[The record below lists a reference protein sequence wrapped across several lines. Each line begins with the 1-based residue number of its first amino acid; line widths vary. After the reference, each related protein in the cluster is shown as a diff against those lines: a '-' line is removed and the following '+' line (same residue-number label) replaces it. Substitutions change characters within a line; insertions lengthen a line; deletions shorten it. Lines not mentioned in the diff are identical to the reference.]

1 MATISSLP
9 PELTTHIFLFCPPSD
24 DDAVPKPHTA
34 PLLLAQICRRWRAI
48 ALGTS
53 ALWRSLDLRFKPH
66 AISTDRPPWATSVTM
81 DPLLE
86 LWLGRARG
94 RSLSLVLRHF
104 PRRSVV
110 EILRRFPNIE
120 HLTVEPKDRLE
131 PFIPPVTAPRLESLT
146 LVGGQYSNQLL
157 DALTAPALVRLHP
170 SSRLMSPILR
180 FLSQSG
186 CTLMHLSI
194 NVTRGTSQTDLVNLL
209 RSLTSL
215 TSLKVNENR
224 TRWLIGRCPPI
235 LLLLLEQQVVPNLKN
250 LVVNTWLTGHDHL
263 AFIRLISQRFVGGS
277 SALQPKLESVH
288 LELVQDE
295 MEHPD
300 ECDKVDRIHARR
312 TPHADISHIPIG
324 RVRVQILY

>member
-9 PELTTHIFLFCPPSD
+9 PELTTHIFLFCLPFD

-34 PLLLAQICRRWRAI
+34 PLLAQICRRWRDI

-53 ALWRSLDLRFKPH
+53 ALWCSLDLRFKPD
-66 AISTDRPPWATSVTM
+66 AIPTDRLPWATIVTM
-81 DPLLE
+81 APLLE

-120 HLTVEPKDRLE
+120 HLTVEAKDRVE
-131 PFIPPVTAPRLESLT
+131 PLVIPPDAAVTATRLQSLT
-146 LVGGQYSNQLL
+146 LVGGQYSNLLL
-157 DALTAPALVRLHP
+157 DSLKAPALVRFHP
-170 SSRLMSPILR
+170 SSRLMSPILP

-194 NVTRGTSQTDLVNLL
+194 NMTRGTSQIDLVNLL

-215 TSLKVNENR
+215 TSLKVSENR
-224 TRWLIGRCPPI
+224 TRLLVGRCPPI
-235 LLLLLEQQVVPNLKN
+235 LLLLLLEQQVVLNLKN
-250 LVVNTWLTGHDHL
+250 LVVKTWLTGHGHL
-263 AFIRLISQRFVGGS
+263 AFVRLISQRFVGGS

-288 LELVQDE
+288 LELIQNE

-300 ECDKVDRIHARR
+300 ECDMKPFLPPRDLRR
-312 TPHADISHIPIG
+312 WRTSWK
-324 RVRVQILY
+324 RV